1 MWRIGVTGSIATGKS
16 TLLAAFEKCGIPTF
30 SADAAVA
37 VLYEGEAVAPV
48 EALFPGVTKDKK
60 IDRQELARRLAAAP
74 ENFKKLEAVVH
85 PLVRQKIAAFMDGAE
100 AAGHVAAAVE
110 VPLLFESGYDYGFD
124 AVAVTF
130 VDEKIQNE
138 RIMARP
144 GMTVE
149 KRDALL
155 ARQMPQDEKKRRATY
170 LFDTARPR
178 EAIDAEVSALIAD
191 LKAKGQG
198 PKE

>member
-16 TLLAAFEKCGIPTF
+16 TLLAAFEKAGIPTF

-37 VLYEGEAVAPV
+37 ALYEGEAVAPV
-48 EALFPGVTKDKK
+48 EALFPGVTQDKK

-74 ENFKKLEAVVH
+74 ENFKRLEAVVH
-85 PLVRQKIAAFMDGAE
+85 PLVRQKIAAFMDRAE

-124 AVAVTF
+124 AIAVTF
-130 VDEKIQNE
+130 VDPKIQNE

-155 ARQMPQDEKKRRATY
+155 ARQMSQDDKKKRATY
-170 LFDTARPR
+170 LYDTARPR
-178 EAIDAEVSALIAD
+178 DEIDAEVAALVAD
-191 LKAKGQG
+191 LKAGG
-198 PKE
+198 PKK

>member
-1 MWRIGVTGSIATGKS
+1 MWRIGITGSIATGKS
-16 TLLAAFEKCGIPTF
+16 TLLAAFAKAGIPTF

-37 VLYEGEAVAPV
+37 ELYENEAVGPV
-48 EALFPGVTKDKK
+48 DALFPGVAKEKK
-60 IDRQELARRLAAAP
+60 IDRQELARRLAENP
-74 ENFKKLEAVVH
+74 ENFKKLEALVH
-85 PLVRQKIAAFMDGAE
+85 PLVRQKIAAFMDS
-100 AAGHVAAAVE
+100 AAASGKIVAAVE
-110 VPLLFESGYDYGFD
+110 VPLLYESGYDYGFD

-130 VDEKIQNE
+130 VDAEIQNQ

-149 KRDALL
+149 KRNTIL

-178 EAIDAEVSALIAD
+178 ADIDAEVMALVAD
-191 LKAKGQG
+191 LTAKG
-198 PKE
+198 PKK

>member
-16 TLLAAFEKCGIPTF
+16 TLLAAFAKAGVPVF

-37 VLYEGEAVAPV
+37 ELYEGEAVAPV
-48 EALFPGVTKDKK
+48 ETLFPGVAANGE
-60 IDRQELARRLAAAP
+60 IDRQELARRLAADP
-74 ENFKKLEAVVH
+74 GGFQRLEAVVH
-85 PLVRQKIAAFMDGAE
+85 PLVRKKIADFLQDAE
-100 AAGHVAAAVE
+100 AQGHIVAAVE

-130 VDEKIQNE
+130 VDPEIQIA

-149 KRDALL
+149 KRDAIL
-155 ARQMPQDEKKRRATY
+155 ARQMPQDEKKKRATY
-170 LFDTARPR
+170 LFDTSRPR
-178 EAIDAEVSALIAD
+178 EEVDAEVAALVDA
-191 LKAKGQG
+191 LKAKG
-198 PKE
+198 PKK

>member
-1 MWRIGVTGSIATGKS
+1 MWRIGITGSIATGKS
-16 TLLAAFEKCGIPTF
+16 TLLAAFETAGIPTF

-37 VLYEGEAVAPV
+37 DLYENEAVGPV
-48 EALFPGVTKDKK
+48 DALFPGVAKDKK
-60 IDRQELARRLAAAP
+60 IDRQELARRLAANP
-74 ENFKKLEAVVH
+74 ENFKKLEALIH
-85 PLVRQKIAAFMDGAE
+85 PLVRQKIANFMDS
-100 AAGHVAAAVE
+100 AAASGKIAAAVE
-110 VPLLFESGYDYGFD
+110 VPLLYESGYDYGFD

-130 VDEKIQNE
+130 VDADIQNQ

-149 KRDALL
+149 KRNTIL

-178 EAIDAEVSALIAD
+178 ADIDAEVAALVAD
-191 LKAKGQG
+191 LTAKG
-198 PKE
+198 PKK

>member
-1 MWRIGVTGSIATGKS
+1 MWRIGITGSIATGKS
-16 TLLAAFEKCGIPTF
+16 TLLAAFEKAGIPTF

-37 VLYEGEAVAPV
+37 DLYENEAVAPV
-48 EALFPGVTKDKK
+48 DALFPGVARDKK
-60 IDRQELARRLAAAP
+60 IDRQELARRLAANP
-74 ENFKKLEAVVH
+74 ENFKKLEALIH
-85 PLVRQKIAAFMDGAE
+85 PLVRQKIAAFMDDAKS
-100 AAGHVAAAVE
+100 AGHIAAAVE
-110 VPLLFESGYDYGFD
+110 VPLLYESGYDYGFD

-130 VDEKIQNE
+130 VDAEIQNQ

-149 KRDALL
+149 KRNTIL

-178 EAIDAEVSALIAD
+178 ANIDAEVAALVAD
-191 LKAKGQG
+191 FAAKG
-198 PKE
+198 PKK